1 VWGRFDGSNGVVDV
15 VEVLDVVVVLP
26 GSMSV
31 VTGGLVLVITSVLL
45 VVVVVNAALLPEPL
59 GSR

>member
-1 VWGRFDGSNGVVDV
+1 MCGRFDGSNGVVDV
-15 VEVLDVVVVLP
+15 VDVLDVVVVLP

-31 VTGGLVLVITSVLL
+31 VTGGLVLVMTSVLL
-45 VVVVVNAALLPEPL
+45 VVVVVNAVLLPEPL